1 MPFCAE
7 LTRSRRRGRPAVV
20 TICQNAN
27 GSQIV
32 TLLLTNAPGDHK
44 EMLIEAIR
52 RHGVTLKGSKHGS
65 RIWFVVERARGEGL
79 RNRL

>member
-1 MPFCAE
+1 M
-7 LTRSRRRGRPAVV
+7 S
-20 TICQNAN
+20 ICQNAN

-32 TLLLTNAPGDHK
+32 TLLLTSGSYRMR

-65 RIWFVVERARGEGL
+65 RWVKLFADHGCLLMTLSIASGSSSSGL
-79 RNRL
+79 EVDDVNW